1 MIRQKGVDPAAADA
15 LHELARLGLRL
26 LLATNATAAETRW
39 SALQIV
45 GVHELFA
52 VGLVSYSLNVRK
64 DEPLFYDLVVT
75 AARCPAPEVLFVGD
89 SIASDVVGPMR
100 AGMQACLVR
109 PGGLR
114 PGERVLE
121 RALLIGH
128 ICELPAGGG
137 SAMSWPRHQPEGRQR
152 QAPRV
157 SGAEERINGGNR
169 FHNRRFCPVRG
180 ADDHPQPRGD
190 RRGEPGDRH
199 RHPAQRPRVGK
210 DH

>member
-1 MIRQKGVDPAAADA
+1 VSGVRCRAIALGYGGRDQHRSRGSRDSPEGRDPATADA

-26 LLATNATAAETRW
+26 LLATNATAAGTRW

-89 SIASDVVGPMR
+89 SIANDVVGPMR

-114 PGERVLE
+114 PGERVLD

-128 ICELPAGGG
+128 ICELPALVEV
-137 SAMSWPRHQPEGRQR
+137 AR
-152 QAPRV
+152 
-157 SGAEERINGGNR
+157 
-169 FHNRRFCPVRG
+169 
-180 ADDHPQPRGD
+180 
-190 RRGEPGDRH
+190 
-199 RHPAQRPRVGK
+199 
-210 DH
+210 